1 MIWNLRGLRIGA
13 IREASQ
19 RVLAYVG
26 HGFLHTAIATSNGE
40 VTRGVIQRDHKE
52 Y

>member
-19 RVLAYVG
+19 GILAYVG
-26 HGFLHTAIATSNGE
+26 HGFLDTAIATSNG
-40 VTRGVIQRDHKE
+40 KK
-52 Y
+52 